1 MKPYY
6 VKKKV
11 LDQFMENIKV
21 LEKRSGEMYAI
32 MMIRAVVSMIF
43 LL

>member
-1 MKPYY
+1 MNPDY
-6 VKKKV
+6 VKKKI

-32 MMIRAVVSMIF
+32 MMIIVVVSMIF